1 MDQNEVI
8 QFLYKTD
15 IFSGLRPEDFR
26 CLQGPCHERVF
37 EDGALVVEEGRPA
50 TFVYVIVDG
59 EVTREGPGPPSDAP
73 TPHPDQGSLVGL
85 TALSGFARW
94 SRLPEG
100 QRTSAGHRDSPV
112 GAETDASEGPGG
124 RLRGHETGRL
134 QAAYKGLKQATP
146 EA

>member
-1 MDQNEVI
+1 MDQSEVI

-15 IFSGLRPEDFR
+15 IFSGLRPEDFN
-26 CLQGPCHERVF
+26 CLEGSCHERVF

-94 SRLPEG
+94 S
-100 QRTSAGHRDSPV
+100 
-112 GAETDASEGPGG
+112 ASLRAKG
-124 RLRGHETGRL
+124 RVRAIEIPLSE
-134 QAAYKGLKQATP
+134 LKQMLQRDPGAGFVVMKRVAAKLPTRV
-146 EA
+146 